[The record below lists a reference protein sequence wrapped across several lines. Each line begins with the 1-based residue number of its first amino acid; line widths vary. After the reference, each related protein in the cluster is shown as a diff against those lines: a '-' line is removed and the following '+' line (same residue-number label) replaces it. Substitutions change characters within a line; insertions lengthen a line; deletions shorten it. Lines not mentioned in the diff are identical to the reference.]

1 MTLRAD
7 NLVKHFNGV
16 RALSG
21 TSVEF
26 MRSSGITA
34 IIGPNGAGKTTLV
47 DALTGFLRVDSGRSF
62 LGAVETTRL
71 RPDQVARLGV
81 ARTFQEERLSWRE
94 SVLDNVMVAI
104 PSSGERLYRALIGI
118 GQRGEHESIQAQAL
132 DALRVVGLHEHGQ
145 TLASNL
151 SYGQQKLLAL
161 ARCLA
166 TDASWLILDEPVA
179 GISPPLVDSLLKTLR
194 LIAKEDRAIVF
205 IEHDIRAVR
214 EVADAVVVLDEGRVV
229 ACGPTRDVL
238 ARDDVL
244 EAYLE

>member
-132 DALRVVGLHEHGQ
+132 DALRVVGLHEHG
-145 TLASNL
+145 
-151 SYGQQKLLAL
+151 
-161 ARCLA
+161 
-166 TDASWLILDEPVA
+166 
-179 GISPPLVDSLLKTLR
+179 
-194 LIAKEDRAIVF
+194 
-205 IEHDIRAVR
+205 
-214 EVADAVVVLDEGRVV
+214 
-229 ACGPTRDVL
+229 
-238 ARDDVL
+238 
-244 EAYLE
+244 